1 MADHEH
7 ENRSHTLSQRASGF
21 NRKQKR
27 KSKIAQKEG
36 GSVVDVLKKR
46 LSAILQ
52 LSKDKEGGTLK
63 SILKAPLKSRTG
75 RAIQAGA
82 AGFLLGE
89 RVGKS
94 LSSVFSA
101 SSPSKK

>member
-7 ENRSHTLSQRASGF
+7 ENGSHTLSSRASAF
-21 NRKQKR
+21 NRKR
-27 KSKIAQKEG
+27 KSKIAQP
-36 GSVVDVLKKR
+36 GSTVDVLKKR

-52 LSKDKEGGTLK
+52 LSGDKEGGALK
-63 SILKAPLKSRTG
+63 SILKAPLRSRTG
-75 RAIQAGA
+75 KAIQTGA

-89 RVGKS
+89 KIGKS

-101 SSPSKK
+101 TSSKRK